1 MLHHPKVVRYEINVT
16 LRCNWDC
23 PYCSMKERIGGK
35 IDILQIIDLIKSVPK
50 GAELTLSGGEPGLLP
65 ETKLQAIL
73 IAAMQRKLVLNT
85 NGLFIKKYRK
95 YLRHFDV
102 INLHI
107 DPEKEWIDG
116 SFNRVLI
123 ATRTNQEELL
133 NFCKIKNQKFDI
145 IPSSHN
151 DGRINEYTCYSLDNR
166 LFEFMTRESLRHYFL
181 QDRYRNV
188 VYLN

>member
-1 MLHHPKVVRYEINVT
+1 MLHHSKVVKYEINVT

-35 IDILQIIDLIKSVPK
+35 IDILRIIDLIKSVPK
-50 GAELTLSGGEPGLLP
+50 GAELTLSGGEPGLLS
-65 ETKLQAIL
+65 EVKLQAIL
-73 IAAMQRKLVLNT
+73 IAAMGRKLVLNT

-95 YLRHFDV
+95 YLQHFNV
-102 INLHI
+102 VNLHI
-107 DPEKEWIDG
+107 DPKKEWIDG

-166 LFEFMTRESLRHYFL
+166 LFGFMTSESLRHYFL

-188 VYLN
+188 VYIN

>member
-23 PYCSMKERIGGK
+23 SYCSMKERIGGRV
-35 IDILQIIDLIKSVPK
+35 DILQIIDLIKSVPK
-50 GAELTLSGGEPGLLP
+50 GAELALSGGEPGLLP

-73 IAAMQRKLVLNT
+73 IAAMRRKLALNT

-116 SFNRVLI
+116 RFNRVLI

-151 DGRINEYTCYSLDNR
+151 DGRINEYTCYSLDER
-166 LFEFMTRESLRHYFL
+166 LFEFMTRESLRHYFFFFF
-181 QDRYRNV
+181 YRDV